1 MKKLFL
7 VFSFL
12 IISGCSIFQPEE
24 ATVIQPKLLKQSTLP
39 SLRPSFDYDK
49 FEFLCE
55 MLVNEKGDVES
66 AKMLTQSGDA
76 LWDSLATLSLLQWKF
91 TPATINGTPIKLL
104 IRRRIKVMF
113 EQSDIKILAEIQVD
127 SYEKADSIY
136 NALKGGADF
145 NGLVRKYS
153 ISATKE
159 KNGLLGAVDIKH
171 YSKEIHFAL
180 DKLDEGNFTKPLS
193 YGANFIIF
201 KRLK

>member
-1 MKKLFL
+1 MKNLFL

-24 ATVIQPKLLKQSTLP
+24 ANVIQPKLLKQSTLP
-39 SLRPSFDYDK
+39 SLRSSYDYDK

-55 MLVNEKGDVES
+55 MLVNEKGDVER
-66 AKMLTQSGDA
+66 AKMLSQSGDA
-76 LWDSLATLSLLQWKF
+76 IWDSLAALSLLQWKF
-91 TPATINGTPIKLL
+91 TPATINGTPVKLL
-104 IRRRIKVMF
+104 IKRRIKVMF
-113 EQSDIKILAEIQVD
+113 EKPDIKILAEIQVD

-136 NALKGGADF
+136 YALKSGADF

-171 YSKEIHFAL
+171 YSTEIFLAL
-180 DKLDEGNFTKPLS
+180 DKLDEGNLTKPLS
-193 YGANFIIF
+193 YGASFIIF